1 MNINLKLIL
10 FIIFFGTIIFISD
23 TSFSQNKKNIDVV
36 IVMDSSGSMKK
47 TDPQSLRIP
56 AAKLFISLL
65 DEKDSAGVISFSD
78 NAYPLSY
85 LTPVNS
91 EENKKKLFKA
101 TDNIT
106 SDGLYTNLYNALS
119 KGHEILSRDKKTQR
133 AQILILMSDGM
144 MDVGDP
150 DEDRRLVDGLKNE
163 LAEKMKDNNVKVYTI
178 AFTEQ
183 SDKQL
188 LKKISKQTGGFFNLA
203 LSDKDFHLIFTSI
216 FESLKTPEMLPM
228 SKNGFLIDKSVEE
241 VTIVV
246 TKGSPDTKIQLD
258 APDGQNYSYKNTLS
272 DIKWFVSN
280 KFDMIT
286 VKNPVEGRWEILFST
301 GENNK
306 AYVITNLKLQT
317 NFSQLYS
324 AFGEPFDMEVWLE
337 KDGNPIREQE
347 VLEKIDMYIE
357 LSSPAGK
364 TIKLKPFKKGEGIFF
379 RRIAPY
385 TPGNYKLKV
394 VAEGKTFER
403 EKAFVFNVAT
413 AKESQEELE
422 AKRSA
427 KKMDELAVK
436 KPIEDKKPDE
446 ISWGTV
452 IIKFLLINLTLGTI
466 FLVYLKRKKL
476 KDVKLIFLKNKGL
489 HKKDEQDEQTEK
501 EEQGEI
507 VEEGEQTEEEE
518 PIEEAQ
524 AEVDEFQK
532 TPKIDLEQPEK
543 AVKEIVK
550 NEEVEKEVEQEQQE
564 ESVEETQAK
573 VDELMDIQKID
584 LDIPEKEIEEEVKNE
599 GTTSDQG

>member
-1 MNINLKLIL
+1 MKISLKLIL
-10 FIIFFGTIIFISD
+10 FIIIFSVITFVSD
-23 TSFSQNKKNIDVV
+23 TSYSQDKNNIDVV
-36 IVMDSSGSMKK
+36 LVMESSGSMKK
-47 TDPQSLRIP
+47 

-65 DEKDSAGVISFSD
+65 DEKDSAGVISFS
-78 NAYPLSY
+78 NNVSPISY
-85 LTPVNS
+85 LTPVDS
-91 EENKKKLFKA
+91 EENKEELVKA
-101 TDNIT
+101 MDKIT
-106 SDGLYTNLYNALS
+106 SDGVQTNLYDALN
-119 KGHEILSRDKKTQR
+119 KGLEILSKDRKTEKS
-133 AQILILMSDGM
+133 QIIILMSDGM
-144 MDVGDP
+144 MDAGDP
-150 DEDRRLVDGLKNE
+150 DEDKRLVEKLKTE
-163 LAEKMKDNNVKVYTI
+163 LTETLKDNEIKVYTI
-178 AFTEQ
+178 ALTEQ
-183 SDKQL
+183 SDRQL
-188 LKKISKQTGGFFNLA
+188 LQKISKQTGGFYNLA
-203 LSDKDFHLIFTSI
+203 LTDKDFHLIFTSI
-216 FESLKTPEMLPM
+216 FESLKTPDMLPM
-228 SKNGFLIDKSVEE
+228 NKNGFLIDKSIEE
-241 VTIVV
+241 VTIVA
-246 TKGSPDTKIQLD
+246 TKGSPDTKIQLN
-258 APDGQNYSYKNTLS
+258 APDGQNYSYKNIPS

-280 KFDMIT
+280 NFDMIT

-306 AYVITNLKLQT
+306 AYIITNLKLVT
-317 NFSQLYS
+317 NFNRLYS
-324 AFGEPFDMEVWLE
+324 AFGEPFNMEVWLE
-337 KDGNPIREQE
+337 KDGSPVKEQE
-347 VLEKIDMYIE
+347 ALEKIDIYIE
-357 LSSPAGK
+357 LSRPDGR
-364 TIKLKPFKKGEGIFF
+364 TLELRPFNKGGSIFF

-385 TPGNYKLKV
+385 TPGSFKLRI
-394 VAEGKTFER
+394 VADGKTFER

-436 KPIEDKKPDE
+436 KPVEDKKPDE

-452 IIKFLLINLTLGTI
+452 IIKFLLITLTLGII

-476 KDVKLIFLKNKGL
+476 KDIKLIFLKNKGL